1 MNRDEIDALESA
13 LYDEKSKLICEN
25 NRLLGQVAA
34 NDARIKL
41 IRIQLGQI
49 NKLRDGIPDMKA
61 EEMK

>member
-1 MNRDEIDALESA
+1 MNSDEIDALESA

-41 IRIQLGQI
+41 IRILLVQM
-49 NKLRDGIPDMKA
+49 NKIRDGIPDMKA
-61 EEMK
+61 EETK